1 MCIVFCIVI
10 ESYIHICTNASV
22 YPHPYAYP
30 CTYILFTESCVCPF
44 AYVCVHPYPYAY
56 CLYTIHAHTFIHG
69 IMCMSI
75 CISMCSSI
83 SICVCLHTSI
93 SIHHETKP
101 WSTTE
106 EDPAKIEPCGATNTT
121 TTKDD
126 DNDGST
132 GSRSFR
138 ILIGWVG
145 ARTGEIR
152 HKWIGSEDVSGLRFL
167 LLLSFFLSLLFFIC
181 SDY

>member
-44 AYVCVHPYPYAY
+44 AYVCFHPYPYAY

-93 SIHHETKP
+93 SIRIY
-101 WSTTE
+101 
-106 EDPAKIEPCGATNTT
+106 AYPCTYIYSCVCPFAYVHGHPYPYAYALYASIS
-121 TTKDD
+121 D
-126 DNDGST
+126 
-132 GSRSFR
+132 
-138 ILIGWVG
+138 
-145 ARTGEIR
+145 
-152 HKWIGSEDVSGLRFL
+152 
-167 LLLSFFLSLLFFIC
+167 IC
-181 SDY
+181 N